1 MTFPG
6 QLTVRHAVPLAA
18 GLLLLG
24 GCGSGPAA
32 VTSPPATQNE
42 VDAGPATPAD
52 VAPEAPSPSV
62 PPAAAPDADRE
73 RPEATAS
80 QTTVFEAGAGG
91 GGTART
97 CITIDGA
104 VLPRCASAPSEPGC
118 PLAVPATAGVALE
131 VVAST
136 GYEGIAAAAFDEVIP
151 QLLSCYGESLVE
163 TADAASTVQ
172 VTLDVS
178 ASGCAAVRSTSG
190 DWLTRR
196 LRDCTCGV
204 LTWRSMP
211 APAAEAGGTL
221 ELQIV
226 FSP

>member
-1 MTFPG
+1 M
-6 QLTVRHAVPLAA
+6 
-18 GLLLLG
+18 
-24 GCGSGPAA
+24 S
-32 VTSPPATQNE
+32 
-42 VDAGPATPAD
+42 DAGPATPAD
-52 VAPEAPSPSV
+52 AAPEAPSPPV
-62 PPAAAPDADRE
+62 FPADARDADRQ
-73 RPEATAS
+73 RPEAPAFPVS
-80 QTTVFEAGAGG
+80 AFEAGAGG

-104 VLPRCASAPSEPGC
+104 VLPRCTSAPNEPGC
-118 PLAVPATAGVALE
+118 PLDIPATAGVALE

-136 GYEGIAAAAFDEVIP
+136 GYEGIAPAAFDEVIP

-163 TADAASTVQ
+163 SPDAALTVQ

-178 ASGCAAVRSTSG
+178 ASGCATVRRTSG

-196 LRDCTCGV
+196 LRNCTCGV

-211 APAAEAGGTL
+211 VPAGEAGGTL